1 MKDDNAGSNRQ
12 LNIKFSEDKLEA
24 YISIVYSSNPEQN
37 YPPKFSVAELKNEL
51 SKVNVIY
58 GLIEENI
65 KKCSQEEKV
74 QEVLIAKGYTPING
88 EDDIL
93 SIKFEVD
100 SDLRKLNEDSKG
112 RVDFKS
118 IGAVNS
124 VLKGEIIAALIPGK
138 EGTSG
143 KDVTGNPIKPKAR
156 KVIKL
161 KASQGCELLNEN
173 TIVASIDGKPSM
185 KNNTFYVYKTHQ
197 VAQDVDLK
205 TGNIGFLGDIVIQG
219 SVREGMKVY
228 SGNSITIMQN
238 VDRADIKGK
247 GDIII
252 KGNVIGS
259 NIVGG
264 GEDSEKLSEIENL
277 NELQNLL
284 KEMIAAI
291 EEIKKFNLL
300 GYDINDGQIIKLLLE
315 NKFKAVPKLCM
326 LLIPLSLKNKQRG
339 DLGLEEILNFVK
351 TKLLGLSSLNIK
363 HYSEF
368 FSFLDLIKER
378 LEALNDTLSIPV
390 NVKISYCQDAEISS
404 SGDIIIS
411 GRGAYVSHIKAHHNV
426 YFTQL
431 GSTVRGGSIK
441 AGNELKCKQVGS
453 SGGVVT
459 SLYVGEKGHIW
470 IDTAY
475 ENTMVSIGSREFVID
490 FASKNVHAYLD
501 DRSDIV
507 VDRLKL

>member
-1 MKDDNAGSNRQ
+1 
-12 LNIKFSEDKLEA
+12 
-24 YISIVYSSNPEQN
+24 
-37 YPPKFSVAELKNEL
+37 VAELKSEL
-51 SKVNVIY
+51 SKASVIH

-65 KKCSQEEKV
+65 EKCSQMEKV
-74 QEVLIAKGYTPING
+74 QGVLIAKGYMPING

-100 SDLRKLNEDSKG
+100 NDIKKLNEDSKG

-124 VLKGEIIAALIPGK
+124 VLKGEVIAVLIPGK
-138 EGTSG
+138 DGTAG
-143 KDVTGNPIKPKAR
+143 KDVTGKPIKPKAR
-156 KVIKL
+156 KLIKL
-161 KASQGCELLNEN
+161 KASQGCEMLNEN

-238 VDRADIKGK
+238 VDKADIKGK

-252 KGNVIGS
+252 NGNVIGA
-259 NIVGG
+259 NVVGG
-264 GEDSEKLSEIENL
+264 GEDSEKLAEIENL
-277 NELQNLL
+277 NVLQKLL
-284 KEMIAAI
+284 KEMISAI

-300 GYDINDGQIIKLLLE
+300 GYDISDGQIIKLLLE

-326 LLIPLSLKNKQRG
+326 HILSQSIKNKQRG
-339 DLGLEEILNFVK
+339 DLGLEEVLSFVK
-351 TKLLGLSSLNIK
+351 TKILGLSPLSIK
-363 HYSEF
+363 HYSELF
-368 FSFLDLIKER
+368 NFLNLIKER
-378 LEALNDTLSIPV
+378 FDSLNDTLSIPV

-404 SGDIIIS
+404 SGDIIFS
-411 GRGAYVSHIKAHHNV
+411 GRGAYVSHITAHHNV
-426 YFTQL
+426 YFTQQ
-431 GSTVRGGSIK
+431 GSIIRGGSIK

-459 SLYVGEKGHIW
+459 CLSVGEKGHIW
-470 IDTAY
+470 IDTAN
-475 ENTMVSIGSREFVID
+475 ENTVLSVGCREFSID
-490 FASKNVHAYLD
+490 YASKNVHAYLD
-501 DRSDIV
+501 DRNDIV
-507 VDRLKL
+507 VERLKL